1 MASISSV
8 GIGSGVLTS
17 ELIDNLANAERV
29 PTEARLD
36 KQEEG
41 ITAQLSL
48 FGKIQSAITDL
59 RLPSRTLAN
68 PSLFESKSITD

>member
-17 ELIDNLANAERV
+17 ELIDKLSEAERA

-36 KQEEG
+36 KKRSSE
-41 ITAQLSL
+41 
-48 FGKIQSAITDL
+48 
-59 RLPSRTLAN
+59 R
-68 PSLFESKSITD
+68 